1 MACGIAL
8 AFMSC
13 ENQKFNDT
21 FVDSERVHVD
31 TLSTELQK
39 VRDYVPQYAVVA
51 HRGSTYWTPEETEA
65 AYRWAREMGADYL
78 EADLQVSKDGVIL
91 ALHDTDLKRTTN
103 IEDVFGERFPEKT
116 RREYYKLLNYSAQK
130 IDSLISADKKAFVPN
145 YPCSYTYYELML
157 LDAGTW
163 FNQDAASQDQTLYVT
178 VVWTG
183 HRPT

>member
-1 MACGIAL
+1 MIKRWVYVAL
-8 AFMSC
+8 AFGLGMSAMSC

-78 EADLQVSKDGVIL
+78 ECDMQVSKDGVITIEESKTMKTEL
-91 ALHDTDLKRTTN
+91 DLVEGMQFDR
-103 IEDVFGERFPEKT
+103 G
-116 RREYYKLLNYSAQK
+116 Y
-130 IDSLISADKKAFVPN
+130 ISAYMATDSRKRPGENITAF
-145 YPCSYTYYELML
+145 
-157 LDAGTW
+157 
-163 FNQDAASQDQTLYVT
+163 
-178 VVWTG
+178 
-183 HRPT
+183 